1 MSALIVVVI
10 LIFRAQK
17 VKKVKL
23 EYLDLKEV
31 EDLLE
36 ARSLLFNFIR
46 DHYDQWWV

>member
-46 DHYDQWWV
+46 DYYDQWWV